1 MTYLN
6 EVVFVLIGL
15 ITLGMTVHAWSL
27 YAGSPE
33 AKPTRF
39 LMAAFLL
46 SDLTCVLTIGA
57 TLHPVF
63 LTLFNSCLL
72 ITIWA
77 VAMTARS
84 WRMSL
89 SRRSIGLSGG
99 VMLLVPVAFEYMR
112 QNHPYADRVV
122 FFTLV
127 SSALLLWVL
136 YEVFQRQKEDKAFQ
150 LKFMMGV
157 ILCGIGLRVA
167 RMVFVLQQTVHPE
180 NLLQESPLPAML
192 RNAAVSMD
200 VLVLSSLLAYSTYL
214 LASRN
219 QKTMADNQ
227 SVREVNQKLEAVL
240 QEKDQMLKAL
250 TTATKSR
257 NLGVVLASVAHE
269 LNQPLATLRLKTEFL
284 ISQSDLAVDVRQ
296 GLLQEMLEDNVR
308 AADIVV
314 QLRRFLRQGSSEMQ
328 TVSLNRV
335 IEDALDVLSPELKR
349 AALRMDVNVQ
359 SGVSVK
365 GVESQLQMVVLNL
378 LKNALDAVKVVPT
391 PRILRVQLSA
401 TDSMVTLEVSDNGPG
416 IAEEQQERVFDMF
429 FSTKPDGMGLGLWL
443 SRSIMQNHRG
453 NMAVTR
459 SDLGGACFM
468 LTWPSVFVGAE
479 LVRR

>member
-6 EVVFVLIGL
+6 EVVFALIGL

-46 SDLTCVLTIGA
+46 SDLTCVLTVGA

-63 LTLFNSCLL
+63 LTLFNACLL
-72 ITIWA
+72 ITICT
-77 VAMTARS
+77 VALTARS
-84 WRMSL
+84 WRMPL
-89 SRRSIGLSGG
+89 TQRSIGISGA
-99 VMLLVPVAFEYMR
+99 VMLLVTVAFEYMR
-112 QNHPYADRVV
+112 QNHPYMERVV
-122 FFTLV
+122 FFTVV
-127 SSALLLWVL
+127 SSALLLWLL
-136 YEVFQRQKEDKAFQ
+136 YEVFQRHQQDKAFQ

-157 ILCGIGLRVA
+157 ILCGIGLRLA
-167 RMVFVLQQTVHPE
+167 RMLFVLQQTVHPE
-180 NLLQESPLPAML
+180 NLLQEMPVPAML

-227 SVREVNQKLEAVL
+227 AVRQANQKLEAVL

-257 NLGVVLASVAHE
+257 NMGVVLASVAHE

-296 GLLQEMLEDNVR
+296 DLLAEMLQDNVR

-314 QLRRFLRQGSSEMQ
+314 QLRRFLRQGSTEMQ
-328 TVSLNRV
+328 RVSLNRV
-335 IEDALDVLSPELKR
+335 VEDALDVLSPELKR
-349 AALRMDVNVQ
+349 SGLQVALQIQPHVWIQ
-359 SGVSVK
+359 
-365 GVESQLQMVVLNL
+365 GVEGQLQMVVLNL
-378 LKNALDAVKVVPT
+378 LKNALDATKDVT
-391 PRILRVQLSA
+391 PPRQLRVSLSA
-401 TDSMVTLEVSDNGPG
+401 AEQVTLEVSDNGQG
-416 IAEEQQERVFDMF
+416 IAEDQQERVFDMF

-443 SRSIMQNHRG
+443 SRTIMSNHKG
-453 NMAVTR
+453 NMTASR
-459 SDLGGACFM
+459 SDLGGARFT
-468 LTWPSVFVGAE
+468 LTWPLPA
-479 LVRR
+479 

>member
-1 MTYLN
+1 MSYLN

-39 LMAAFLL
+39 LITAFLL

-57 TLHPVF
+57 TLIPVF
-63 LTLFNSCLL
+63 LTLFNTCLL
-72 ITIWA
+72 FTIWA
-77 VAMTARS
+77 CALTARS
-84 WRMSL
+84 WRAPL
-89 SRRSIGLSGG
+89 TRRSMGVSGA

-112 QNHPYADRVV
+112 QNHPYVDRVV
-122 FFTLV
+122 FFTVV
-127 SSALLLWVL
+127 SSALLLWMFF
-136 YEVFQRQKEDKAFQ
+136 EVFQRHQQDKAFQ

-157 ILCGIGLRVA
+157 ILCGVGLRVG

-180 NLLQESPLPAML
+180 NLLQEMPLPAML
-192 RNAAVSMD
+192 RNTAISMD
-200 VLVLSSLLAYSTYL
+200 VLVLSSLLAYSTYM

-227 SVREVNQKLEAVL
+227 AVHEANQKLEAVL

-257 NLGVVLASVAHE
+257 NMGVVLASVAHE

-284 ISQSDLAVDVRQ
+284 ISQSDLAVNVRQ
-296 GLLQEMLEDNVR
+296 DLLAEMLQDNVR

-328 TVSLNRV
+328 RVSLNRV
-335 IEDALDVLSPELKR
+335 LEDALDVLSPELKR
-349 AALRMDVNVQ
+349 AGLKVTLQIQPHVWVQ
-359 SGVSVK
+359 
-365 GVESQLQMVVLNL
+365 GVEGQLQMVVLNL
-378 LKNALDAVKVVPT
+378 LKNALDATRVVPP
-391 PRILRVQLSA
+391 PRLLRVSLSA
-401 TDSMVTLEVSDNGPG
+401 AEQVTLEVADNGLG
-416 IAEEQQERVFDMF
+416 IPEDQQERVFDMF

-443 SRSIMQNHRG
+443 SRTIMRNHTG
-453 NMAVTR
+453 NMTASR
-459 SDLGGACFM
+459 SDLGGARFT
-468 LTWPSVFVGAE
+468 LTWPLPA
-479 LVRR
+479 